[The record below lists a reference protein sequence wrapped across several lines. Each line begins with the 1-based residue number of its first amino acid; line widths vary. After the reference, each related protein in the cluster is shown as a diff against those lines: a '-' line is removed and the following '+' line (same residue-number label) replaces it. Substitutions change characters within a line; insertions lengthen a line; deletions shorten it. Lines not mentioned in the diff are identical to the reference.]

1 MKKILLGLVMTLF
14 CVNIAFAQ
22 DGKSYQT
29 AFPVNPQAGAQIVPS
44 EDYVWYKVVI
54 RDESG
59 ALQVPEGENLLIKLN
74 NAVSVPVTLYVQAF
88 VPVGMGIEPLD
99 DEATKTLQPNH
110 DYVKEISAGSFAHL
124 RVVYLKVKSV
134 GGTVDMGVDYV
145 EPGEVDLDC
154 VNAPAFNLADQTIRP
169 TEGRW
174 FTVDASELLDPHKTL
189 KVTVTNLGSQN
200 AKVSGGVSF
209 DCPSTGLLGTE
220 SGKTIKP
227 GEPFVKTLDRTKLS
241 LLPADGI
248 VYAKAIV
255 ENAAIRIQCEII
267 TISDAEL
274 EAQKI
279 AVEGTPVEIAE
290 CTSIAQA
297 AGSQWYKV
305 KIEDFIEN
313 HELPEITVEN
323 TADAEN
329 KLKVEVIFN
338 PAGDVPLSKG
348 GSLGLNEVRVEQLP
362 AAYVA
367 TAQAKST
374 DGYAYLRI
382 TSSGSF
388 KAKACLVH
396 RAAGTNACANP
407 IEFEQNMIVKANNNS
422 WIHINIADL
431 QADTAHNVRVYMQNV
446 GTKAVKPHVQ
456 HVFNCGSGVP
466 QNDGTP
472 GKAIEVGASK
482 NSLIKHAVMDGV
494 QSDIWFQIETDQNL
508 KIWYELEDAPV
519 FNPVALCDADGQLN
533 DDIEDFDIT
542 AADPHVTIPA
552 GRVVKKFRVDY
563 DAIYQMLINEKK
575 VPVILVENPNNAK
588 ANIVVKAAFLKD
600 ECVLDVE
607 PQQKSHTVAAL
618 GTWEYPLTE
627 DLINGVSEDVNAVYL
642 EVSSNVEVNIST
654 VKKTEDAGKSC
665 VKPIEVA
672 LDGTKYI
679 QKANTTLIYH
689 VSLADAKALNSGI
702 TGFVMNNGSA
712 DTKVKGELFY
722 DCPNLL
728 AAQEGTK
735 SIKAGKSWS
744 HHVSSCL
751 IAANNQEEAYLRVTT
766 ADQPVTI
773 WAYAEADP
781 ASDVEISCDKPF
793 DTSIDLAVAQNF
805 TVAAGEKWFKVDL
818 QPLKDNQELTP
829 TVKVK
834 AETDAR
840 VDVYYTFV
848 CDCPNM
854 EHVARDLKAGKEL
867 SKLIERSMVD
877 AYLGNDFLY
886 ALVKTDADVEVSLEL
901 VDPNQGQDCAHAI
914 AFDWVNGHD
923 QAAGSVAYYKIDLAH
938 IDNLPANKGIRGNVR
953 NLDGIAGKVVGNAFY
968 ECGNETP
975 ILAELP
981 ATKNL
986 KANATF
992 SHKAGGKEV
1001 IRTLLKK
1008 DAEFVIVKIET
1019 AQEIHLWADEYE
1031 LDVLAENVCD
1041 KAQDFKINKWYT
1053 VAEPTWFRL
1062 DKAELA
1068 NTQGDALIRAIAEQ
1082 ATKFT
1087 VSFAA
1092 KCEQGAEV
1100 TEYKQVSLKANV
1112 EKDKTVARADIENYE
1127 ADELFI
1133 LLNPNAEFRFI
1144 VELEDLKGATEAD
1157 AIEEEL
1163 NSCFTYVGDNA
1174 ERWYKFSIKNDFN
1187 PAINPANANNGLK
1200 ITVKN
1205 VNGGTV
1211 KADYLVKLANG
1222 TVLDSDTRTM
1232 TKAQKVKDLSHF
1244 AIEHFNKD
1252 YLDVLVRIK
1261 ADQEVELCTEV
1272 IEVAVPEQKLGILCA
1287 GTTVMFNEDDSNGSI
1302 INFFEQFFAGNED
1315 NARQAVLRKLHNG
1328 VIVED
1333 HAIDVA
1339 AGDKLAVTM
1348 LQSDALALGLV
1359 QKAEKSEVIDLV
1371 VNVLSLPEAS
1381 INKEVEAN
1389 SSVSIAAEKELLLST
1404 LEGQASETVASID
1417 RATAKWTASSTLSL
1431 DGDILTVTD
1440 VDGTVTLEV
1449 NTDCSSIVTAVINIK
1464 VTQEPTYGPIDL
1476 YVVTKDTTI
1485 YECADDVAA
1494 RTENPVLTEID
1505 VVSETKTI
1513 VINGENIDVEVNT
1526 HKQLETTYAAK
1537 TALTS
1542 QMLIANPA
1550 ATAYS
1555 MVSFD
1560 PAEMN
1565 GTVLS
1570 ILVNSREE
1578 STEEFDINTIKWYIV
1593 DPQTNEVATEE
1604 FVPQAVDAFVNNT
1617 MHVGFV
1623 YTVELEC
1630 SNDLVTGNAN
1640 VAFTK
1645 YPTEEYVC
1653 PDDPRI
1659 GNPVAGQN
1667 GIVINYIA
1675 KQLPDVTALNAL
1687 VLEASAKIGDDAAAI
1702 TAKFEESI
1710 KAVVNVIT
1718 KDQNVIKFDLTQI
1731 TWAPALSTAQAGTF
1745 EIAYSIAPAECNV
1758 QPLTGKATVT
1768 INEEPATEQVVIVDA
1783 TEVVTDGYACEAAA
1797 TVESVTV
1804 SETATE
1810 KHIKNVVHQTLAK
1823 EEADLSGVTVNVE
1836 AQVGVALDI
1845 AGIRSQIEAQLL
1857 ALTGAENIKT
1867 ATLQD
1872 IVIEG
1877 EVVTAY
1883 TPSAEGQIA
1892 VSFTYALECEPE
1904 GADPKESDLANSPVV
1919 VKPAPQHPIVT
1930 IDLPAEEYTADFDCE
1945 GAEDEVEKVAIF
1957 VVGAEVDTVYNYTSI
1972 IHHPAYKTW
1981 EEAGIT
1987 LTIPQ
1992 LDNLVCGQSLDVT
2005 AVEDAIFALAAEIP
2019 ADVAGAYNYGILVS
2033 LNGGEAAPVDANA
2046 QYVVGDKL
2054 VVVAL
2059 LQSECGEIIQSN
2071 EVALEVVR
2079 PNVDSENG
2087 LVIVEMY
2094 PGYLLLVDMVKS
2106 QANLGTLNK
2115 DNIVWM
2121 QVVGAADFESD
2132 ETDDKE
2138 VGRGDYFTLAT
2149 EGDVKF
2155 NGTFYAKYIV
2165 EGNAA
2170 NPCGFEAY
2178 SNKIS
2183 NSVAAKISIAPT
2195 IAQPNEDIHIYGLD
2209 AQKAYTV
2216 NVYNVAGI
2224 CIETLHIDGVDTYT
2238 ISAQSAQG
2246 YYMLNVQAD
2255 GMKESF
2261 KYFVK

>member
-189 KVTVTNLGSQN
+189 KVTVTNLGTVN
-200 AKVSGGVSF
+200 AKVSGGISF

-279 AVEGTPVEIAE
+279 AVEGSPVEIAE

-338 PAGDVPLSKG
+338 AAGDVPLSKG

-431 QADTAHNVRVYMQNV
+431 QADKEHNVRVYMQNV

-766 ADQPVTI
+766 ADEPITL
-773 WAYAEADP
+773 WAQAEADP

-914 AFDWVNGHD
+914 AFDWDNGHD

-1328 VIVED
+1328 EIVED
-1333 HAIDVA
+1333 DAIDVA

-1381 INKEVEAN
+1381 INKEVEVN

-1431 DGDILTVTD
+1431 DGDVLTVAE

-1485 YECADDVAA
+1485 YECADDVAV

-1505 VVSETKTI
+1505 VVSETRTI

-1526 HKQLETTYAAK
+1526 HKLLETTYAAK

-1617 MHVGFV
+1617 MHVSFV

-1630 SNDLVTGNAN
+1630 SDDPVTGNAN

-1659 GNPVAGQN
+1659 GNPQPGQN

-1687 VLEASAKIGDDAAAI
+1687 ILEATAKIGDDAAAI

-1768 INEEPATEQVVIVDA
+1768 VLPDAPTPEKPVITVEKNEYVCPADVKADESKDDEEATYILRTVTHYVAQQLPDLSGVNIEVNGVLGEVDAATIKARVEAAIEALDDAENLQELSAVEIEDKALVAGAQQVSYKATYCAADQVVEGVVNVNLTKPVVYETATVDG
-1783 TEVVTDGYACEAAA
+1783 GYACEA
-1797 TVESVTV
+1797 
-1804 SETATE
+1804 SEE
-1810 KHIKNVVHQTLAK
+1810 I
-1823 EEADLSGVTVNVE
+1823 S
-1836 AQVGVALDI
+1836 
-1845 AGIRSQIEAQLL
+1845 
-1857 ALTGAENIKT
+1857 
-1867 ATLQD
+1867 
-1872 IVIEG
+1872 
-1877 EVVTAY
+1877 
-1883 TPSAEGQIA
+1883 
-1892 VSFTYALECEPE
+1892 
-1904 GADPKESDLANSPVV
+1904 
-1919 VKPAPQHPIVT
+1919 
-1930 IDLPAEEYTADFDCE
+1930 
-1945 GAEDEVEKVAIF
+1945 
-1957 VVGAEVDTVYNYTSI
+1957 
-1972 IHHPAYKTW
+1972 
-1981 EEAGIT
+1981 
-1987 LTIPQ
+1987 
-1992 LDNLVCGQSLDVT
+1992 VT
-2005 AVEDAIFALAAEIP
+2005 AVETETQITITTTTTVIKAYNALDLALTLDAIEVTCGSTADLSSVDAAIDAALAAIP
-2019 ADVAGAYNYGILVS
+2019 ADQPAVLKENVRIVTADGADFNRGQIFYKGDDLK
-2033 LNGGEAAPVDANA
+2033 LN
-2046 QYVVGDKL
+2046 
-2054 VVVAL
+2054 VVATA
-2059 LQSECGEIIQSN
+2059 ECSN
-2071 EVALEVVR
+2071 DVLTIGSVDIKVV
-2079 PNVDSENG
+2079 PAPAIESENG

-2132 ETDDKE
+2132 EADDKE

-2178 SNKIS
+2178 SNQIS